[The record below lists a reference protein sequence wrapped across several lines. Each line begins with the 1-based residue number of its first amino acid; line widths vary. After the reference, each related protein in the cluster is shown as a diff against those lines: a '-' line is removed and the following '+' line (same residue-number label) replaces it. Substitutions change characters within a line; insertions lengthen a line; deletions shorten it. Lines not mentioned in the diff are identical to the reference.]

1 MEDIVLVGFGGHGK
15 SVADCIRRM
24 GKYNIVGYTD
34 KECRNTEYKYLGTDN
49 KLLEIHSRGVE
60 NAVVCIGYLG
70 KGNVRENVYCML
82 KDIGY
87 KLPVISDPSAI
98 IAETAS
104 IGEGT
109 FIGKNAV
116 INAEAKIG
124 KMVIINSM
132 ALIEHECIVEDY
144 AHIAVAAV
152 TCGQVKIGYAAF
164 VGANSTIIQN
174 RIIGQREIIPAGVTI
189 R

>member
-1 MEDIVLVGFGGHGK
+1 M
-15 SVADCIRRM
+15 S
-24 GKYNIVGYTD
+24 KYNIVGYTD
-34 KECRNTEYKYLGTDN
+34 MKCRNTEYKYLGTDD
-49 KLLEIHSRGVE
+49 KLLEIHNKGVE

-70 KGNVRENVYCML
+70 KDNVRENIYCVL

-87 KLPVISDPSAI
+87 KLPIISDPSAI
-98 IAETAS
+98 IVETVS

-116 INAEAKIG
+116 INAETKIG

-144 AHIAVAAV
+144 VHVAVAAV
-152 TCGQVKIGYAAF
+152 VCGQVRIGYAAF

-174 RIIGQREIIPAGVTI
+174 RVIGQREIIPAGITI